1 MLLSFEVCEVCCD
14 YQSHANPRD
23 SPGHLFPGTSVHRLG
38 LYSGLAQLPGSG
50 LSILILR
57 GPQDGEE
64 AIFRDCSWT
73 ISDLLMQTFGSR
85 MNIILYISG
94 WTSTKFGIW
103 WEYIWITGSFITVL
117 FHSKKKKNTF
127 HNVSDFAPLS
137 SDKEFLKEFLNPWS
151 YTYHLCIKYLNAF
164 KQETINGK
172 LERK

>member
-38 LYSGLAQLPGSG
+38 LYSVPAQLPGSG

-85 MNIILYISG
+85 INIIQYISG
-94 WTSTKFGIW
+94 YTSTKFGIW
-103 WEYIWITGSFITVL
+103 WEHIWITR
-117 FHSKKKKNTF
+117 TF

-137 SDKEFLKEFLNPWS
+137 SDKEFLKEFLESLIIHISFMHKIPK
-151 YTYHLCIKYLNAF
+151 CI
-164 KQETINGK
+164 QTGINKWQTGEEIMNRFSRQTAV
-172 LERK
+172 LRE